1 MSAKHLLETYI
12 SKFNETWSWVL
23 KQFLD
28 NPADNLFTLS
38 NFILSSQ
45 FILV

>member
-12 SKFNETWSWVL
+12 SKFNKMWSWVL

-28 NPADNLFTLS
+28 SHADNLFILS
-38 NFILSSQ
+38 NFILSSE